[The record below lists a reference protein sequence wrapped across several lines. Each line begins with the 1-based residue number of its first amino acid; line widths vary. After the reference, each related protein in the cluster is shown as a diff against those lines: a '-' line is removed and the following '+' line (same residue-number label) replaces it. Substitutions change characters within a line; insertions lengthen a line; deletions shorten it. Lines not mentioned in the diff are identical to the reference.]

1 MNKTILLNSIV
12 GISSQVKLQTGS
24 IDLDQLIASAGENG
38 RVNLFN
44 LEEPLHGDIVGFN
57 IQLNDCDDGA
67 SGTVTQIGDGTTMP
81 TGASGTTNVETEG
94 QEQTGESE
102 GTVVEETGESEGT
115 VVEETGESEGTVVEE
130 TGGSEE
136 TPAEGEGAT

>member
-81 TGASGTTNVETEG
+81 TGAQGTTNVETGGE
-94 QEQTGESE
+94 EQTGETE
-102 GTVVEETGESEGT
+102 ETVVEETERSMET
-115 VVEETGESEGTVVEE
+115 VVEETEGSEETVVEE
-130 TGGSEE
+130 TGG
-136 TPAEGEGAT
+136 

>member
-1 MNKTILLNSIV
+1 M
-12 GISSQVKLQTGS
+12 
-24 IDLDQLIASAGENG
+24 IASAGENG

-67 SGTVTQIGDGTTMP
+67 TGTVTQIGDGTTMP
-81 TGASGTTNVETEG
+81 SGAQGTTNVETEG

-102 GTVVEETGESEGT
+102 GTVVEETEG
-115 VVEETGESEGTVVEE
+115 
-130 TGGSEE
+130 
-136 TPAEGEGAT
+136 

>member
-81 TGASGTTNVETEG
+81 TGAQGTTNVETGGE
-94 QEQTGESE
+94 EQTGETE
-102 GTVVEETGESEGT
+102 ETVVEETEGSMET
-115 VVEETGESEGTVVEE
+115 VVEETEGSEETVVEE
-130 TGGSEE
+130 TGG
-136 TPAEGEGAT
+136 

>member
-1 MNKTILLNSIV
+1 M
-12 GISSQVKLQTGS
+12 
-24 IDLDQLIASAGENG
+24 IASAGENG

-102 GTVVEETGESEGT
+102 ETVVEETGESEGT
-115 VVEETGESEGTVVEE
+115 VVEVIEGSEG
-130 TGGSEE
+130 
-136 TPAEGEGAT
+136 TPAEGEGAS

>member
-81 TGASGTTNVETEG
+81 TGAQGTTNVETGGE
-94 QEQTGESE
+94 EQTGETE
-102 GTVVEETGESEGT
+102 ETGGEEQTGETEETVVEETEGSE
-115 VVEETGESEGTVVEE
+115 ETVVEE
-130 TGGSEE
+130 TGG
-136 TPAEGEGAT
+136 

>member
-81 TGASGTTNVETEG
+81 TGAQGTTNVETGGE
-94 QEQTGESE
+94 EQTGETE
-102 GTVVEETGESEGT
+102 ETVVEETEGSEET
-115 VVEETGESEGTVVEE
+115 VVEETEGSEETVVEE
-130 TGGSEE
+130 TGG
-136 TPAEGEGAT
+136 